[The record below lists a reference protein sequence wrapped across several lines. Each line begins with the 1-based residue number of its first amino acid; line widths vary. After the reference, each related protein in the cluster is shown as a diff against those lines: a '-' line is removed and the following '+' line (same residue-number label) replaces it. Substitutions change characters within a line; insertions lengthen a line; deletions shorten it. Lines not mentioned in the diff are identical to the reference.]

1 MLGNIEGKRRK
12 GRQRIGWLDS
22 NTVSMDMNLCKL
34 QEVVE
39 DRGVWHAAA
48 HGV

>member
-22 NTVSMDMNLCKL
+22 ITVSMDMNLSKL